1 VAITVPAFVGLK
13 VTLQLDVVALTL
25 ANVHG
30 DPMKLPAAVP
40 PLVNATVPAGADAV
54 PATEVSFANPVHV
67 MTWFTTTAS
76 GVQDTA
82 VDVVLRFTVTVLPA
96 VGPLPEWTLSV
107 GEYVPLAMTVPDAV
121 GLNVTLQLEV
131 VALTVANVHGD
142 PVKLPVAVPPL
153 VNATVPPGADGVPVA
168 VSLTNPV
175 HVMTWFTTTVAG
187 VQDTDVAVDLPPTVT
202 VLLVVG
208 PLPLWVVSVGVYV
221 ALAIIV
227 PVVLPVIVTL
237 QLEVVALILTNV
249 QGEPEIA
256 AVAVPVLVTATVPA
270 GADEVPAADVS
281 RTNVVHVTA

>member
-1 VAITVPAFVGLK
+1 
-13 VTLQLDVVALTL
+13 
-25 ANVHG
+25 
-30 DPMKLPAAVP
+30 MKLPAAVP

-67 MTWFTTTAS
+67 MTWFTTTA
-76 GVQDTA
+76 
-82 VDVVLRFTVTVLPA
+82 R
-96 VGPLPEWTLSV
+96 
-107 GEYVPLAMTVPDAV
+107 
-121 GLNVTLQLEV
+121 
-131 VALTVANVHGD
+131 
-142 PVKLPVAVPPL
+142 
-153 VNATVPPGADGVPVA
+153 
-168 VSLTNPV
+168 
-175 HVMTWFTTTVAG
+175 G

-270 GADEVPAADVS
+270 RADEVPAA
-281 RTNVVHVTA
+281 